1 VKRALVVA
9 AAIVCA
15 VMPTSSA
22 WVERTY
28 STSFYIALQR
38 RLTALTN
45 YVPISLLEVGAVA
58 LAALFAMHAVGRW
71 RSGRLAR
78 MRGQRAG
85 TLAGLVL
92 DTAALA
98 AVVYLLFL
106 ALWGLNYRRASIV
119 ARFDHD
125 ASRVTAE
132 SVDRLARFA
141 ASRLNALH
149 PVAHA
154 RSWPELGALP
164 ASMGGAFAAAQRDS
178 ALDRIAVP
186 GRPKWTLLT
195 PYFVRAGI
203 DGMTDPFF
211 LEVLVNG
218 EILPFERH
226 SIVAHEWAHLAGF
239 AHEAEAGFLGWLTT
253 TRGDE
258 QAQYSGWLTVYAYA
272 AGALD
277 DERQA
282 RLAWALESGPTE
294 DLRAIERRVAA
305 AAPGLRAV
313 ARTAYDRFLRA
324 NRVESGVR
332 SYGELVTLIAGCR
345 VDRSGRPVRRS
356 ASAPASR
363 AP

>member
-1 VKRALVVA
+1 VTRLLVVA
-9 AAIVCA
+9 AAVVCA
-15 VMPTSSA
+15 VMPTSSE

-28 STSFYIALQR
+28 STSLYIALQR
-38 RLTALTN
+38 RVTALTN
-45 YVPISLLEVGAVA
+45 YVPISLLEVGAA
-58 LAALFAMHAVGRW
+58 ILLWLFVMHAVGRW

-85 TLAGLVL
+85 TMAGLVL
-92 DTAALA
+92 DAATFA
-98 AVVYLLFL
+98 AVVYLMFL
-106 ALWGLNYRRASIV
+106 AMWGLNYRRASIA

-125 ASRVTAE
+125 RSRVTAE
-132 SVDRLARFA
+132 SVDRLARYA

-149 PVAHA
+149 RIAHA
-154 RSWPELGALP
+154 RPWPEFGALP
-164 ASMGGAFAAAQRDS
+164 ASMGEAFAAAQRDS
-178 ALDRIAVP
+178 SLDRTAIP

-195 PYFVRAGI
+195 PYFVRAGV
-203 DGMTDPFF
+203 DAMTDPFF
-211 LEVLVNG
+211 LEVLVNDQ
-218 EILPFERH
+218 ILPFERH
-226 SIVAHEWAHLAGF
+226 SIVAHEWAHLAGY

-272 AGALD
+272 DGALD

-282 RLAWALESGPTE
+282 RLAWALGSGPTE

-305 AAPGLRAV
+305 TAPRLRAF

-345 VDRSGRPVRRS
+345 MDQHGRPIRRS
-356 ASAPASR
+356 TSGPTPAAP
-363 AP
+363 